1 MASFNYN
8 IDLGGLCKTQLIF
21 CMVLYFVFIALS
33 NQYHNCPSSDFFSS
47 LWKTAPDI
55 SISSSTVVSPTNSND
70 SPTISNDSP
79 TTSAISNDS
88 ATISKNS
95 STISTIS
102 NDSPTNL
109 SHLVFGLVGSEL
121 AWHQR
126 KAYIESWWR
135 PNITRGFLFLDK
147 EPTAELLPWS
157 GSSPPYRISDDL
169 TTFLKKPDLTA
180 QRIVHGI
187 MEVFKEDHENLRWL
201 VMGDDDSI
209 FFLDNIVEILAK
221 FDHTKYYYLGGRSEF
236 IFSNYW
242 FSFSQGFGGAGFMLS
257 APLAKA
263 LAKDLENCLRR
274 YAHLEAADQTTMSC
288 IADLGVSLTPLQGIH
303 QMDMR
308 GDASGFL
315 SSHPQFPL
323 MSLHHFDMV
332 EPIFPSMDR
341 AESTRHLM
349 KAAKA
354 DQSRMLQQT
363 VCHHRQS
370 NWTFSISWG
379 YSVHLY
385 ERIMPR
391 SYLQF
396 PIETFET
403 WLPNPTP
410 PHYMFNTRLPSNDSC
425 EAPHLFFFKSIKE
438 SPKNYVF
445 TSFSRAWTRG
455 LLPCSSNSAE
465 IITKINVISPETKR
479 TEIDRC
485 ECCDVIRVHGRK
497 ADVKIRECMTN
508 EIIA

>member
-1 MASFNYN
+1 MASFNCN
-8 IDLGGLCKTQLIF
+8 IDFGGVCKTQLIF
-21 CMVLYFVFIALS
+21 CMVLYFVFIVLS
-33 NQYHNCPSSDFFSS
+33 NLYPSCPSSDFFPSF
-47 LWKTAPDI
+47 WKTAPDI
-55 SISSSTVVSPTNSND
+55 SISSRSVV

-79 TTSAISNDS
+79 TISAISNDS
-88 ATISKNS
+88 PTITNDPTISNDS
-95 STISTIS
+95 STIST
-102 NDSPTNL
+102 DSPTNL

-121 AWHQR
+121 AWHHR

-157 GSSPPYRISDDL
+157 RASPPYRISDDL

-187 MEVFKEDHENLRWL
+187 VETFREEHENLRWL

-221 FDHTKYYYLGGRSEF
+221 FDHTKYYYLGGHSEF

-263 LAKDLENCLRR
+263 LAKDLENCLSR
-274 YAHLEAADQTTMSC
+274 YAHLEAADQSTMSC
-288 IADLGVSLTPLQGIH
+288 IADIGVSLTPLQGIH

-341 AESTRHLM
+341 AKSTRHLM
-349 KAAKA
+349 KAAKF
-354 DQSRMLQQT
+354 DQSRILQQT
-363 VCHHRQS
+363 VCHHRKS

-391 SYLQF
+391 SYLQY
-396 PIETFET
+396 PIETFEK

-425 EAPHLFFFKSIKE
+425 EAPHLFFFKSIKKT
-438 SPKNYVF
+438 PKNDVF
-445 TSFSRAWTRG
+445 TSFSRAWPRR

-465 IITKINVISPETKR
+465 IITKITVISPETKR
-479 TEIDRC
+479 TEIERC
-485 ECCDVIRVHGRK
+485 ECCDVIRVHGSK
-497 ADVKIRECMTN
+497 ADIKIRECMTD